1 MHVAGSKYNQDTTE
15 PLIDRPFLQRIAAGD
30 QAAFTRL
37 VSHYHRT
44 VYAIA
49 YKLTR
54 SMPLSEDIV
63 QDVFLKLWLKRAE
76 LPEVDNFAAFLHTV
90 STNTIYS
97 YLRQQVREQE
107 QKRRIAPE
115 EATLS
120 GNDTEAAVQ
129 DKEYE
134 QLLEKAIRR
143 LPARQQQTY
152 LLIKKQGMK
161 REQVALLL
169 KISPET
175 VKSNLDLA
183 IKSIRAYCMAR
194 LDLLV
199 VLFLMIPV
207 V

>member
-1 MHVAGSKYNQDTTE
+1 MHVAGSKYNQDTAE
-15 PLIDRPFLQRIAAGD
+15 PPIDRPFFQRIAAGD

-37 VSHYHRT
+37 VSHYHKT

-54 SMPLSEDIV
+54 SMPLAEDIV
-63 QDVFLKLWLKRAE
+63 QDVFLKLWVKRDL
-76 LPEVDNFAAFLHTV
+76 LPEVENFPAYLNTL

-97 YLRQQVREQE
+97 SLRQQVREQE
-107 QKRRIAPE
+107 QKRRLAPE
-115 EATLS
+115 DSSLA
-120 GNDTEAAVQ
+120 GNDTEYTVQ
-129 DKEYE
+129 DKEYA
-134 QLLEKAIRR
+134 QVLEKAIRR

-183 IKSIRAYCMAR
+183 IKSIRAYCMAH
-194 LDLLV
+194 LDLLIFFSLIIRIV
-199 VLFLMIPV
+199 
-207 V
+207 